1 MINLA
6 DDAMTIKLDYE
17 LPEYPKF
24 EEGYRRAPRRES
36 HLTEADKALAI
47 KNALRYIHP
56 DHHEQMAKEF
66 AQELEEHGRI
76 YGYRFR
82 PEGKLYGKPIDEYK
96 GKCIEGKAIQVMID
110 NNLDFDIALY
120 PYELVTYGETGQV
133 CQNWMQ
139 YRLIKK
145 YLEQLTDEQTL
156 VVMSGHPLGLFHS
169 HKMAPRVIISN
180 GLMVGTF
187 DDQENFNRAA
197 ALGVAN
203 YGQMTAGGWMYIGPQ
218 GIVHG
223 TFNTLLNAGRL
234 KLGIPND
241 QNLAGRLFVSAGLG
255 GMSGAQNEI
264 KRAVEAG
271 YWHMFRFNPTLK
283 EEGKNPFTLDSK
295 EPTASFRDFLLSE
308 VRYSAL
314 QRTFPEVA
322 EELFEQSEKN
332 AKERLENYKR
342 LANQ

>member
-6 DDAMTIKLDYE
+6 DEAMTIKLDYD
-17 LPEYPKF
+17 LPEYPKM
-24 EEGYRRAPRRES
+24 ESCYRRAPRRES

-66 AQELEEHGRI
+66 AAELEEHGRI

-110 NNLDFDIALY
+110 NNLDFDVALY

-145 YLEQLTDEQTL
+145 YLEELTDEQTL

-203 YGQMTAGGWMYIGPQ
+203 YGQMTAGSYCYIGPQ

-223 TFNTLLNAGRL
+223 TTITVLNAGRCVT
-234 KLGIPND
+234 
-241 QNLAGRLFVSAGLG
+241 RLVPHA
-255 GMSGAQNEI
+255 
-264 KRAVEAG
+264 
-271 YWHMFRFNPTLK
+271 
-283 EEGKNPFTLDSK
+283 
-295 EPTASFRDFLLSE
+295 
-308 VRYSAL
+308 
-314 QRTFPEVA
+314 
-322 EELFEQSEKN
+322 
-332 AKERLENYKR
+332 
-342 LANQ
+342 